1 MAATEAKPPCHSH
14 PTALLRPCPLLAC
27 SMSACRLLSKIFHW
41 QPWLRHLYN
50 HTVSAQDIAVL
61 HRQVRLQ

>member
-1 MAATEAKPPCHSH
+1 
-14 PTALLRPCPLLAC
+14 
-27 SMSACRLLSKIFHW
+27 MSACRLLSKIFHW

-50 HTVSAQDIAVL
+50 HNVSAQDIAVL